1 MTSYQATSVKEQKD
15 ICDGNHQMMHDIKV
29 GAKDL
34 KHGIQDGMHG
44 IKEGVRDAVTKAA
57 DIVSGHRHSTSFD
70 RDNDYMY
77 ENPPVVL
84 TSEASAEDKRN
95 ARLLRQ
101 PPYNIHSQNGQTT
114 CTSAVGQEMASRDR
128 DYYKTGRSEIH
139 FTPSREAF

>member
-70 RDNDYMY
+70 NDNDYLR
-77 ENPPVVL
+77 ENSPVVL
-84 TSEASAEDKRN
+84 TSEDKRN
-95 ARLLRQ
+95 AQLLRQ
-101 PPYNIHSQNGQTT
+101 PPYNIHLQNKQNTT
-114 CTSAVGQEMASRDR
+114 CTSAVGQEMASHDR

-139 FTPSREAF
+139 FTPSQAF